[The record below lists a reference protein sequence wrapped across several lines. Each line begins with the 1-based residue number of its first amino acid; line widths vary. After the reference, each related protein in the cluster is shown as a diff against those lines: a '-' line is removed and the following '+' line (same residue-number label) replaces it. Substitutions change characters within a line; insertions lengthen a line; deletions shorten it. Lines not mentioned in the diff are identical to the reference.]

1 MALFKKH
8 LNSASITTYDAIIKV
23 CINDTIDGNPS
34 YYALQRMATAFKKN
48 KQMDLAIAC
57 LRRSNE
63 LSDAYDKPPLLEKD
77 YLRLIKFLQQN
88 NENDVA
94 ELEFKNICKRHPE
107 FADKRISNLLRINEE
122 LKKYSE
128 KLATR
133 KQILVANKIDV
144 MQDDERLKELEELAK
159 KENLELFKISG
170 VTGEGVS
177 ELLNRVSEVLKTLPK
192 EEIVE
197 EPQEDDFDDE
207 DDDFDDDTEDDDFD
221 TDEDD
226 VKSSDR
232 EYVSIPRDNSKEEAA
247 SDYKVNV
254 DVSIDTTGFKADD
267 DTDSEDDVEAEETV
281 NDVEAKD
288 TSVKEAVAKAD
299 TEE

>member
-63 LSDAYDKPPLLEKD
+63 LSDAYDNPPLLEKD

-122 LKKYSE
+122 LKKARQWKCDTVFIS
-128 KLATR
+128 T
-133 KQILVANKIDV
+133 NKTCPVCSKYNNKKFSIKGNKYP
-144 MQDDERLKELEELAK
+144 RLPAEIIKNGGFDK
-159 KENLELFKISG
+159 SCII
-170 VTGEGVS
+170 
-177 ELLNRVSEVLKTLPK
+177 TL
-192 EEIVE
+192 
-197 EPQEDDFDDE
+197 
-207 DDDFDDDTEDDDFD
+207 T
-221 TDEDD
+221 
-226 VKSSDR
+226 
-232 EYVSIPRDNSKEEAA
+232 
-247 SDYKVNV
+247 V
-254 DVSIDTTGFKADD
+254 DVAD
-267 DTDSEDDVEAEETV
+267 SL
-281 NDVEAKD
+281 
-288 TSVKEAVAKAD
+288 
-299 TEE
+299 

>member
-1 MALFKKH
+1 MALFKRH

-122 LKKYSE
+122 LKKLDDGNVILYFYQLTRLVLYVLNTIIKNFLLKATNIQDFQQ
-128 KLATR
+128 KLLKMEALT
-133 KQILVANKIDV
+133 KI
-144 MQDDERLKELEELAK
+144 A
-159 KENLELFKISG
+159 
-170 VTGEGVS
+170 
-177 ELLNRVSEVLKTLPK
+177 
-192 EEIVE
+192 
-197 EPQEDDFDDE
+197 
-207 DDDFDDDTEDDDFD
+207 
-221 TDEDD
+221 
-226 VKSSDR
+226 
-232 EYVSIPRDNSKEEAA
+232 
-247 SDYKVNV
+247 
-254 DVSIDTTGFKADD
+254 
-267 DTDSEDDVEAEETV
+267 
-281 NDVEAKD
+281 
-288 TSVKEAVAKAD
+288 
-299 TEE
+299 